1 MDMYQGIY
9 ELIGSEMSFF
19 SRKLE
24 AQLRFQHIPWRW
36 QFKTEQ
42 RKAVLEARAGTH
54 FVPLL
59 LTPDKWLIHDTITI
73 GPLLSDRFR
82 DRAVIPETPL
92 QRSCCFILEDAFNH
106 WLGRVCVHS
115 RWCYPDNVAWVGLR
129 FGANM
134 MMNRSIDEPLSDSEQ
149 EQLAPIG
156 PKMYKDFGKNVCEV
170 NGVGPDQA
178 TAVQTDFKNMLG
190 ALALHFATND
200 FLLGDRPCLA
210 DFALAG
216 ASKAHFICDPEPESW
231 LGEHRD
237 MLHTYTKRFFSD
249 WQEELAPWPADDWV
263 PDTLSTLLDYL
274 QGSYY
279 KSAPANITAGLAGET
294 YYEYNCGFG
303 TIRVRTQ
310 KRLNAARLHVQDE
323 LLRAGAADNP
333 RVQAQFSERGILE
346 YYLK

>member
-1 MDMYQGIY
+1 MYQGIY

-170 NGVGPDQA
+170 NGVGPDQT

-200 FLLGDRPCLA
+200 FLLGDTDHASPTSPLPGPARLTLSVIRSRKAGWVSIATCCIPTQSASSATGKRSLRLGRQMIGYQIPCRLCWTTCRVA
-210 DFALAG
+210 ITSRHQPILPPALLVKRTTSITVALALF
-216 ASKAHFICDPEPESW
+216 AF
-231 LGEHRD
+231 
-237 MLHTYTKRFFSD
+237 
-249 WQEELAPWPADDWV
+249 AP
-263 PDTLSTLLDYL
+263 
-274 QGSYY
+274 
-279 KSAPANITAGLAGET
+279 KS
-294 YYEYNCGFG
+294 
-303 TIRVRTQ
+303 V
-310 KRLNAARLHVQDE
+310 
-323 LLRAGAADNP
+323 
-333 RVQAQFSERGILE
+333 
-346 YYLK
+346 